1 MVKEKGR
8 DKRILKEVFPVTKR
22 FIYIHKHTWKYIYED
37 ITYMYTE
44 QTDTHSHTHDGL
56 LQSQALNMV
65 TFSVAKQKCFIF
77 Y

>member
-1 MVKEKGR
+1 
-8 DKRILKEVFPVTKR
+8 
-22 FIYIHKHTWKYIYED
+22 
-37 ITYMYTE
+37 MYTE

-65 TFSVAKQKCFIF
+65 TLSVAKQKCFAF